1 MNILESLRM
10 ALTTLRAH
18 KLRSS
23 LTMLG
28 IIIGVSSIVA
38 LLAFGNGYAQYF
50 DKEFRKLGDGAV
62 YLFPGSVSRR
72 VTNQQPPQLTHADA
86 LALRQPGA
94 ASDIKTTAA
103 VINNN
108 SIVSNGHQ
116 RGSYSITGAEPS
128 FLSITTNELGVG
140 RYYTD
145 QDEAARARVAIIGQK
160 IAERM
165 FGSMQLAIS
174 QRIMIDGVAFEVI
187 GVNIT
192 KSGFMGDPQE
202 TVIVPYSAARNWLY
216 RNQFDQR
223 VDVSNIIIQAQSRDV
238 MDSAVRQATE
248 ILRAR
253 HRLTY
258 HPSDFTVFN
267 LEELMQQINGIL
279 MGFNAFLGVVASISL
294 LVGGIGIMNIMLVSV
309 SERTREIGLRR
320 AVGARQHDILLQ
332 FLIEAMVLC
341 LVGGAFGVLLGFAFS
356 PLATLFLQSLAQG
369 DTSITASVTL
379 SAVLMASGMALVVG
393 VAFGFFPALYAAR
406 LSPIDALRTE

>member
-1 MNILESLRM
+1 MNIVESIRM
-10 ALTTLRAH
+10 ALTTLRSH
-18 KLRSS
+18 KLRSV

-50 DKEFRKLGDGAV
+50 DKEFRKMGDSAV

-72 VTNQQPPQLTHADA
+72 VTNQQPPQLTQEDA
-86 LALRQPGA
+86 LALRQSGA
-94 ASDIKTTAA
+94 APAIKTTAA
-103 VINNN
+103 VITNN
-108 SIVSNGHQ
+108 SIVSNGRQ
-116 RGSYSITGAEPS
+116 RGSYSITAAEPS
-128 FLSITTNELGVG
+128 YLSITTNELGSG
-140 RYYTD
+140 RFYTE
-145 QDEAARARVAIIGQK
+145 QEEADRQRVAIIGLK

-165 FGSMQLAIS
+165 FGSSQLAIG
-174 QRIMIDGVAFEVI
+174 QRLSIDGVSFEVI

-192 KSGFMGDPQE
+192 KAGFMGDPQE
-202 TVIVPYSAARNWLY
+202 GVIVPYSAARNWLY

-223 VDVSNIIIQAQSRDV
+223 VNVSNIVIQAQNRAA
-238 MDSAVRQATE
+238 MDDAVRQATE

-258 HPSDFTVFN
+258 QPSDFTVLN
-267 LEELMQQINGIL
+267 LEQLMQQINGIL

-309 SERTREIGLRR
+309 AERTREIGLRR
-320 AVGARQHDILLQ
+320 AVGARQRDILAQ

-341 LVGGAFGVLLGFAFS
+341 LFGGALGLLLGWAFS
-356 PLATLFLQSLAQG
+356 PLATLFLQNLAGG
-369 DTSITASVTL
+369 DTSITAPVTIE
-379 SAVLMASGMALVVG
+379 AVLLAAGMALGVG
-393 VAFGFFPALYAAR
+393 LTFGFFPALYAAR

>member
-1 MNILESLRM
+1 MNILESVRM

-18 KLRSS
+18 KLRSI

-72 VTNQQPPQLTHADA
+72 VTNQQPPQLTYADA

-94 ASDIKTTAA
+94 AHDIKTTAA
-103 VINNN
+103 VINN
-108 SIVSNGHQ
+108 SVIVSNGHQ
-116 RGSYSITGAEPS
+116 RGSYSLTGAEPS
-128 FLSITTNELGVG
+128 FLSITTNELGAG
-140 RYYTD
+140 RFYTE
-145 QDEAARARVAIIGQK
+145 QDEATRARVAIIGQK

-165 FGSMQLAIS
+165 FVSMQLAIG
-174 QRIMIDGVAFEVI
+174 QRIMIDGVAFEVV

-223 VDVSNIIIQAQSRDV
+223 VDVSNIIIQAKSRDV
-238 MDSAVRQATE
+238 MESAVRQATE

-267 LEELMQQINGIL
+267 LEALMQQINGIL

-341 LVGGAFGVLLGFAFS
+341 LVGGALGILLGFAFS

-369 DTSITASVTL
+369 DTSITAPVTL
-379 SAVLMASGMALVVG
+379 QAVLLASGMALIVG
-393 VAFGFFPALYAAR
+393 LAFGFFPALYAAR